1 MADNFFKG
9 CPAKMSDGRL
19 LTDYRTAV
27 RREEYVK
34 YINGIIRD
42 DEYRLFLQGN
52 ADKIADGEWNYH
64 RKNNSCWVNECVHNY
79 PTRVYPPW
87 FIQERERYDSLSDP
101 NRTVRYGCKTQPDYR
116 MAETPGT
123 KF

>member
-1 MADNFFKG
+1 MDNYWKE
-9 CPAKMSDGRL
+9 CPAKMNDGRL

-34 YINGIIRD
+34 YINNIVRD
-42 DEYRLFLQGN
+42 DEYRLFLQAN
-52 ADKIADGEWNYH
+52 SEAIIDNEWKYYKKDKTCD
-64 RKNNSCWVNECVHNY
+64 VNECIHTY

-87 FIQERERYDSLSDP
+87 FVEEKTKYDSLSDP
-101 NRTVRYGCKTQPDYR
+101 ARKTKFVCAPQHDYR
-116 MAETPGT
+116 MSQTKKT